1 MQQSTDERRGTG
13 AIHKR
18 GVKAAVKVLLLAG
31 ISLQVWFGILG
42 ISLLVL
48 QMARS

>member
-1 MQQSTDERRGTG
+1 MQQSTAEQRATG
-13 AIHKR
+13 VIHRR

-48 QMARS
+48 QFARG